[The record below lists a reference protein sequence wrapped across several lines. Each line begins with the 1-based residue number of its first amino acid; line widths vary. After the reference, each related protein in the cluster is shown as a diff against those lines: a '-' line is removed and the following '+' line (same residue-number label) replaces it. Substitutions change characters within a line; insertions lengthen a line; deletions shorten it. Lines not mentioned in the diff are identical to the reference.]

1 MGIICSNTL
10 STPSSSMKSTTPS
23 AGSGGG
29 NYIHVIASGGA
40 APKDITI
47 HEASDDIQNTNYP
60 PIYESHFSKLLI
72 PHTLLQERTAQI
84 ASHIHNTYDHNEAL
98 LIICVLK
105 GSSPFF
111 HLLLQELSGLCHPY
125 MIDFI
130 KVKSYEGLNS
140 SGTVQVGTAGG
151 GGLPKSIQGRHVLII
166 EDIIDTGLTLSALIP
181 KIKEEKPKSVKVCSM
196 LVKRLGEK
204 EETTDKLDHV
214 LGTNESSGGCA
225 GIDWNLIGFSIPDI
239 FVVGCGLDFNEMYRD
254 LMDLYIL
261 GPIGI
266 EGGGYGEDV

>member
-1 MGIICSNTL
+1 MQRQKNINDATIR
-10 STPSSSMKSTTPS
+10 
-23 AGSGGG
+23 
-29 NYIHVIASGGA
+29 
-40 APKDITI
+40 I
-47 HEASDDIQNTNYP
+47 HEASDDINEIQNTNYP
-60 PIYESHFSKLLI
+60 PIYENHFSHLLI
-72 PHTLLQERTAQI
+72 PHTLLQKRTSQI

-111 HLLLQELSGLCHPY
+111 NLLLQELSKLCHPY

-140 SGTVQVGTAGG
+140 SGSVQVGTAGG
-151 GGLPKSIQGRHVLII
+151 GGRGGLPKSIQGRHVLII

-181 KIKEEKPKSVKVCSM
+181 KIKEENPKSVKVCSM

-204 EETTDKLDHV
+204 EETTDKLDNV
-214 LGTNESSGGCA
+214 LGTDESGGTGTSTSTGS
-225 GIDWNLIGFSIPDI
+225 GIDWNLIGFSIPEM

-254 LMDLYIL
+254 LMDIYVL

-266 EGGGYGEDV
+266 KGGGYGEDA